1 MSDEQVNDYRADEPT
16 PESATPGADASM
28 TTEAMAGLQ
37 EVQADPLADDATRQ
51 NAHERAMFERYV
63 KENGQQ
69 IPENFESAGAW
80 FDSLKGAQ
88 AQFTQSQQ
96 EVADLKRQYQ
106 MADNTNN
113 PDYVAPEAAA
123 PVAPEAAEAAA
134 PAASTEEMLDELR
147 IPDAPEEP
155 ETPEPDTSRPTDA
168 DYARWTSEVQSTGAL
183 SEDTRAEIRAKT
195 GFSESMINDFL
206 TAQQAKRKEAFT
218 KAAEVVGSGAKLS
231 KVLRWASTNYSGAE
245 LNALQ
250 QGLAG
255 PSAEL
260 TLRGLAA
267 AYDSANPDVAEP
279 QTRQAGAATPAAAQP
294 QALPGYKSMQEYRMD
309 MSNPRFKRDDKFRMA
324 VEERASR
331 TDWRTIK

>member
-1 MSDEQVNDYRADEPT
+1 MSDEQINDYRADEPAV
-16 PESATPGADASM
+16 ESATPGADASM

-37 EVQADPLADDATRQ
+37 EVQADPLADEATRQ
-51 NAHERAMFERYV
+51 GAHERAMFERYV

-88 AQFTQSQQ
+88 AQYTQSQQ

-106 MADNTNN
+106 MSDNTNN

-123 PVAPEAAEAAA
+123 APEAPAA
-134 PAASTEEMLDELR
+134 PEASTGEMLDELR

-155 ETPEPDTSRPTDA
+155 AVEEAPANRPTDA
-168 DYARWTSEVQSTGAL
+168 DYARWTAEVQSTGAL
-183 SEDTRAEIRAKT
+183 SEDTRSEIRNKT

-206 TAQQAKRKEAFT
+206 VAQQAKRKEAFS

-231 KVLRWASTNYSGAE
+231 KVLRWASTNYTGAE

-260 TLRGLAA
+260 TLRGLTA

-279 QTRQAGAATPAAAQP
+279 QTRQTGAATPAAAQP